1 MRRHVP
7 LAQPLPTSRST
18 PGQAPQH
25 PSPLSGPHSWALG
38 SSPLV
43 PKCYPHFSPSPHRWG
58 RAHACPFAPVLER
71 DQAGDSFSPS
81 PRISTTS
88 AMTWPW
94 STWRDWSQD
103 SRDPWPG
110 APTAHSGPGPPSRTD
125 EEDPRPQLCS
135 AAALTGKSPE
145 WALGHPGAP
154 FHCGQGLS
162 APPWAGCGPRRSL
175 ARLQPS
181 PPPWGP
187 AGLLRGLALPGRVTG
202 SELPALGDP
211 GPSPWIASQPLAEMS
226 EAL

>member
-1 MRRHVP
+1 M
-7 LAQPLPTSRST
+7 LP
-18 PGQAPQH
+18 PFLP
-25 PSPLSGPHSWALG
+25 
-38 SSPLV
+38 
-43 PKCYPHFSPSPHRWG
+43 FSPSMGQGSCLPL
-58 RAHACPFAPVLER
+58 CPSTRVLGR

-88 AMTWPW
+88 AMMWPW

-103 SRDPWPG
+103 SRGPWPG
-110 APTAHSGPGPPSRTD
+110 APTAHSGPGPPSRTGM
-125 EEDPRPQLCS
+125 EDLHPQLCS
-135 AAALTGKSPE
+135 AVALTGELLE

-162 APPWAGCGPRRSL
+162 APLWVRCGPRRSL

-181 PPPWGP
+181 PPPRGP

-211 GPSPWIASQPLAEMS
+211 GSSPWIASQP
-226 EAL
+226 